1 MTLFFNSTL
10 RHKKHNLLSMRKWH
24 RWISIP
30 AIVFL
35 LVVSVS
41 GLVLQVKGFLNEDEE
56 KAEQIES
63 QKSKV
68 SLNSSLELATK
79 FGLAK
84 KAILSKY
91 GNIDIKKVEI
101 ELRQSPA
108 IISLY
113 TDEDKPRVI
122 QIDADTF
129 QFISEKPD
137 NTDTFWIKL
146 HSGELLGDAGR
157 SVGIFSGLA
166 LLFLTISG
174 CWIYFQMYQRRP
186 KNSPLWKRVFW

>member
-1 MTLFFNSTL
+1 
-10 RHKKHNLLSMRKWH
+10 MRKWH

-30 AIVFL
+30 AIIFL
-35 LVVSVS
+35 LLVAVS
-41 GLVLQVKGFLNEDEE
+41 GLVLQVKGFLNDDEE

-68 SLNSSLELATK
+68 SLNSSLELASK
-79 FGLAK
+79 FGSAQ
-84 KAILSKY
+84 KAVLSKY

-108 IISLY
+108 VISLY
-113 TDEDKPRVI
+113 TDEAQPRVFL
-122 QIDADTF
+122 IDADTS
-129 QFISEKPD
+129 QIISEKPD

-146 HSGELLGDAGR
+146 HSGELWGDAGR
-157 SVGIFSGLA
+157 SVGVFSGLA

-186 KNSPLWKRVFW
+186 KNSPLWKRIFW